1 MNERKILSKILRLDK
16 NIYSDLINLDN
27 ALQKGILIYITVT
40 SLNTLSQTRFF
51 SGLLDFIEANL
62 VLIKNEFSDEEFQ
75 VVQALVDDYSALFR
89 QQEVTLTLLFSSV
102 FTATLISLIGLSICY
117 LILKFLLSKDPKPV
131 DLIIISCFSS
141 APGLLVFFALI
152 SSNIVVQ
159 FILIMIPGVYA
170 LITFASGLK
179 QVYMLRNIEVVLL
192 LVALIFSG
200 AILGPM

>member
-1 MNERKILSKILRLDK
+1 MSERKILSKILRLDK
-16 NIYSDLINLDN
+16 NIYSELINIDN

-51 SGLLDFIEANL
+51 GSLLDFIETNL
-62 VLIKNEFSDEEFQ
+62 VLIKNEFSDDEFEII
-75 VVQALVDDYSALFR
+75 QALVDDYADIFR

-102 FTATLISLIGLSICY
+102 FTATIISLIGLSICY
-117 LILKFLLSKDPKPV
+117 LILKFLLSKDPKPS

-152 SSNIVVQ
+152 SSNIVAQ
-159 FILIMIPGVYA
+159 FFLIMIPGIYA

-179 QVYMLRNIEVVLL
+179 QVYLLRNIEVVLL
-192 LVALIFSG
+192 LVTLIFSG

>member
-1 MNERKILSKILRLDK
+1 MSERKILSKILRLDK

-27 ALQKGILIYITVT
+27 ALQKGILMYITVT

>member
-1 MNERKILSKILRLDK
+1 MSERKILLKILRLDK

>member
-1 MNERKILSKILRLDK
+1 MSERKILSKILRLDK
-16 NIYSDLINLDN
+16 NIYSELINLDN

-51 SGLLDFIEANL
+51 GSLLDFVETNL
-62 VLIKNEFSDEEFQ
+62 VLIKNEFSDDEFEII
-75 VVQALVDDYSALFR
+75 QALVDDYADIFR

-102 FTATLISLIGLSICY
+102 FTATIISLIGLSICY
-117 LILKFLLSKDPKPV
+117 LILKFLLSKDPKPS

-152 SSNIVVQ
+152 SSNIVAQ
-159 FILIMIPGVYA
+159 FFLIMIPGIYA
-170 LITFASGLK
+170 LITFTSGLK
-179 QVYMLRNIEVVLL
+179 QVYLLRTIEVVLL
-192 LVALIFSG
+192 LVTLLFSG

>member
-1 MNERKILSKILRLDK
+1 MSERKILSKILRLDK
-16 NIYSDLINLDN
+16 NIYSELINLDN

-51 SGLLDFIEANL
+51 GSLLDFIETNL
-62 VLIKNEFSDEEFQ
+62 VLIKNEFSDDEFEII
-75 VVQALVDDYSALFR
+75 QALVDDYADIFR

-102 FTATLISLIGLSICY
+102 FTATIISLIGLSICY
-117 LILKFLLSKDPKPV
+117 LILKFLLSKDPKPS

-141 APGLLVFFALI
+141 APGLLVFFAII
-152 SSNIVVQ
+152 SSNIVAQ
-159 FILIMIPGVYA
+159 FFLIMIPGIYA

-179 QVYMLRNIEVVLL
+179 QVYLLRNIEVVLL
-192 LVALIFSG
+192 LVTLIFSG

>member
-1 MNERKILSKILRLDK
+1 MTITKIIS
-16 NIYSDLINLDN
+16 YF
-27 ALQKGILIYITVT
+27 ITVT

-51 SGLLDFIEANL
+51 VSLLDFIETNL
-62 VLIKNEFSDEEFQ
+62 VLIKNEFSDDEFEII
-75 VVQALVDDYSALFR
+75 QALVDDYADIFR

-102 FTATLISLIGLSICY
+102 FTATIISLIGLSICY
-117 LILKFLLSKDPKPV
+117 LILKFLLSKDPKPS

-152 SSNIVVQ
+152 SSNIVAQ
-159 FILIMIPGVYA
+159 FFLIMIPGIYA

-179 QVYMLRNIEVVLL
+179 QVYLLRNIEVVLL
-192 LVALIFSG
+192 LVTLIFSG

>member
-1 MNERKILSKILRLDK
+1 MSERKILSKILRLDK
-16 NIYSDLINLDN
+16 NIYSELINLDN

-51 SGLLDFIEANL
+51 ISLLDFIEKNL
-62 VLIKNEFSDEEFQ
+62 LLIKNEFSDDEFQ
-75 VVQALVDDYSALFR
+75 IVQSLVDDYADLYR

-102 FTATLISLIGLSICY
+102 FSATLISLIGLSICY

-131 DLIIISCFSS
+131 DLILISCFSS
-141 APGLLVFFALI
+141 APGLLVFFALV

-159 FILIMIPGVYA
+159 FLLIMIPGIYA
-170 LITFASGLK
+170 LIAFASGLK
-179 QVYMLRNIEVVLL
+179 QVYLLRNIEVVLL
-192 LVALIFSG
+192 LVTLIFSG

>member
-1 MNERKILSKILRLDK
+1 MSERKILLKILRLDK

-152 SSNIVVQ
+152 SSNILVQ

>member
-1 MNERKILSKILRLDK
+1 MSERKILSKILRLDK

-51 SGLLDFIEANL
+51 PGLLDFIEANL

>member
-1 MNERKILSKILRLDK
+1 MR
-16 NIYSDLINLDN
+16 
-27 ALQKGILIYITVT
+27 
-40 SLNTLSQTRFF
+40 
-51 SGLLDFIEANL
+51 
-62 VLIKNEFSDEEFQ
+62 FQ

-141 APGLLVFFALI
+141 APGLLLFFALI

>member
-1 MNERKILSKILRLDK
+1 MSERKILSKILRLDK

-62 VLIKNEFSDEEFQ
+62 VLIKNEFSDDEFEII
-75 VVQALVDDYSALFR
+75 QALVDDYADIFR

-102 FTATLISLIGLSICY
+102 FTATIISLIGLSICY
-117 LILKFLLSKDPKPV
+117 LILKFLLSKDPKPS

-152 SSNIVVQ
+152 SSNIVAQ
-159 FILIMIPGVYA
+159 FFLIMIPGIYA

-179 QVYMLRNIEVVLL
+179 QVYLLRNIEVVLL
-192 LVALIFSG
+192 LVTLIFSG

>member
-1 MNERKILSKILRLDK
+1 MSERKILSKILRLDK

-51 SGLLDFIEANL
+51 SGLLDFIETNL

-117 LILKFLLSKDPKPV
+117 LILKFLLSKDPKPA

>member
-1 MNERKILSKILRLDK
+1 MSERKILSKILRLDK

-51 SGLLDFIEANL
+51 ASLLNFIETNL
-62 VLIKNEFSDEEFQ
+62 ILIKNEFSDDEFQ
-75 VVQALVDDYSALFR
+75 IIQALVDDYSALYR

-117 LILKFLLSKDPKPV
+117 LILKFLLSKDPKPT

-152 SSNIVVQ
+152 SSNILAQ
-159 FILIMIPGVYA
+159 FFLIMITGIYA
-170 LITFASGLK
+170 LIAFASGLK
-179 QVYMLRNIEVVLL
+179 QVYLLRNIEVVLL

>member
-1 MNERKILSKILRLDK
+1 MSERKILSKILRLDK
-16 NIYSDLINLDN
+16 NIYSELINLDN

-51 SGLLDFIEANL
+51 GSLLDFVETNL
-62 VLIKNEFSDEEFQ
+62 VLIKNEFSDDEFEII
-75 VVQALVDDYSALFR
+75 QALVDDYADIFR

-102 FTATLISLIGLSICY
+102 FTATIISLIGLSICY
-117 LILKFLLSKDPKPV
+117 LILKFLLSKDPKPS

-152 SSNIVVQ
+152 SSNIVAQ
-159 FILIMIPGVYA
+159 FFLIMIPGIYA

-179 QVYMLRNIEVVLL
+179 QVYLLRNIEVILL
-192 LVALIFSG
+192 LVTLIFSG

>member
-1 MNERKILSKILRLDK
+1 MSERKILSKILRLDK

-51 SGLLDFIEANL
+51 SGLIDFIEANL

>member
-1 MNERKILSKILRLDK
+1 MSERKILSKILRLDK
-16 NIYSDLINLDN
+16 NIYSELINLDN

-51 SGLLDFIEANL
+51 GSLLDFIETNL
-62 VLIKNEFSDEEFQ
+62 VLIKNEFSDDEFEII
-75 VVQALVDDYSALFR
+75 QALVDDYADIFR

-102 FTATLISLIGLSICY
+102 FTATIISLIGLSICY
-117 LILKFLLSKDPKPV
+117 LILKFLLSKDPKPS

-152 SSNIVVQ
+152 SSNIVAQ
-159 FILIMIPGVYA
+159 FFLIMIPGIYA

-179 QVYMLRNIEVVLL
+179 QVYLLRNIEVVLL
-192 LVALIFSG
+192 LVTLIFLSL
-200 AILGPM
+200 IHI

>member
-1 MNERKILSKILRLDK
+1 MSERKILSKILRLDK
-16 NIYSDLINLDN
+16 SIYSELINLDN

-51 SGLLDFIEANL
+51 GSLLDFIETNL
-62 VLIKNEFSDEEFQ
+62 VLIKNEFSDDEFEII
-75 VVQALVDDYSALFR
+75 QALVDDYADIFR

-102 FTATLISLIGLSICY
+102 FTATIISLIGLSICY
-117 LILKFLLSKDPKPV
+117 LILKFLLSKDPKPS

-152 SSNIVVQ
+152 SSNIVAQ
-159 FILIMIPGVYA
+159 FFLIMIPGIYA

-179 QVYMLRNIEVVLL
+179 QVYLIRNIEVVLL
-192 LVALIFSG
+192 IVTLIFSG

>member
-1 MNERKILSKILRLDK
+1 MSERKILSKILRLDK
-16 NIYSDLINLDN
+16 NIYSELINFDN

-51 SGLLDFIEANL
+51 ISLLDFIETNL
-62 VLIKNEFSDEEFQ
+62 LLIKNEFSDDEFQ
-75 VVQALVDDYSALFR
+75 IVQSLVDDYADLYR

-117 LILKFLLSKDPKPV
+117 LILKFLLSKDPKPT

-152 SSNIVVQ
+152 SSNILAQ
-159 FILIMIPGVYA
+159 FFLIMITGIYA
-170 LITFASGLK
+170 LIAFASGLK
-179 QVYMLRNIEVVLL
+179 QVYLLRNIEVVLL

>member
-1 MNERKILSKILRLDK
+1 MSERKILSKILRLDK
-16 NIYSDLINLDN
+16 NIYSELINLDN

-51 SGLLDFIEANL
+51 GSLLDFIETNL
-62 VLIKNEFSDEEFQ
+62 VLIKNEFSDDEFEII
-75 VVQALVDDYSALFR
+75 QALVDDYADIFR

-102 FTATLISLIGLSICY
+102 FTATIISLIGLSICY
-117 LILKFLLSKDPKPV
+117 LILKFLLSKDPKPS

-152 SSNIVVQ
+152 SSNIAAQ
-159 FILIMIPGVYA
+159 FFLIMIPGIYA

-179 QVYMLRNIEVVLL
+179 QVYLLRNIEVVLL
-192 LVALIFSG
+192 LVTLIFSG

>member
-1 MNERKILSKILRLDK
+1 MSERKILSKILRFDK
-16 NIYSDLINLDN
+16 SIYSDLINLDN

-51 SGLLDFIEANL
+51 GSLLDFIETNL
-62 VLIKNEFSDEEFQ
+62 VLIKNEFSDDEFQ
-75 VVQALVDDYSALFR
+75 IIQALVDDYADIFR

-102 FTATLISLIGLSICY
+102 FTATIISLIGLSICY
-117 LILKFLLSKDPKPV
+117 LILKFLLSKDPKPS

-152 SSNIVVQ
+152 SSNIVAQ
-159 FILIMIPGVYA
+159 FFLILIPSIYA
-170 LITFASGLK
+170 LIAFASGLK
-179 QVYMLRNIEVVLL
+179 QVYFLRNIEVVLL
-192 LVALIFSG
+192 LVTLIFSG

>member
-1 MNERKILSKILRLDK
+1 MSERKILSKILRLDK
-16 NIYSDLINLDN
+16 NIYIDLINLDN

-75 VVQALVDDYSALFR
+75 VVQALVDDYADIFR

-102 FTATLISLIGLSICY
+102 FTATIISLIGLSICY
-117 LILKFLLSKDPKPV
+117 LILKFLLSKDPKPS

-159 FILIMIPGVYA
+159 VILIMIPGVYA

>member
-1 MNERKILSKILRLDK
+1 MSERKILSKILRLDK
-16 NIYSDLINLDN
+16 NIYSDLLDLDN
-27 ALQKGILIYITVT
+27 AFQKGILIYITVT

-51 SGLLDFIEANL
+51 SGLLDFIETNL

-75 VVQALVDDYSALFR
+75 IVQALVDDYSALFR
-89 QQEVTLTLLFSSV
+89 QQEVTLTLLFSSL
-102 FTATLISLIGLSICY
+102 FTATLISLVGLSICY
-117 LILKFLLSKDPKPV
+117 LILKFLLSKDPKPL
-131 DLIIISCFSS
+131 DLIVISCFSS

-159 FILIMIPGVYA
+159 FFLIMIAGVYS
-170 LITFASGLK
+170 LIAFASGLK
-179 QVYMLRNIEVVLL
+179 QVYLLRNIEVVLL

>member
-1 MNERKILSKILRLDK
+1 MSERKILSKILRLDK

-51 SGLLDFIEANL
+51 ASLLNFIETNL
-62 VLIKNEFSDEEFQ
+62 ILIKNEFSDDEFQ
-75 VVQALVDDYSALFR
+75 IVQALVDDYAALYR

-117 LILKFLLSKDPKPV
+117 LILKFLLSKDPKPT

-152 SSNIVVQ
+152 SSNILAQ
-159 FILIMIPGVYA
+159 FFLIMITGIYA
-170 LITFASGLK
+170 LIAFASGLK
-179 QVYMLRNIEVVLL
+179 QVYLLRNIEVVLL

>member
-1 MNERKILSKILRLDK
+1 MSERKILSKILRLDK

-89 QQEVTLTLLFSSV
+89 QQEVTLSLLFSSV

>member
-1 MNERKILSKILRLDK
+1 MSERKILSKILRFDK
-16 NIYSDLINLDN
+16 SIYSDLINLDN

-51 SGLLDFIEANL
+51 GSLLDFIETNL
-62 VLIKNEFSDEEFQ
+62 VLIKNEFSDDEFQ
-75 VVQALVDDYSALFR
+75 IIQALVDDYADIFR

-102 FTATLISLIGLSICY
+102 FTATIISLIGLSICY
-117 LILKFLLSKDPKPV
+117 LILKFLLSKDPKPS

-152 SSNIVVQ
+152 SSNIVAQ
-159 FILIMIPGVYA
+159 FFLILIPSIYS
-170 LITFASGLK
+170 LIAFASGLK
-179 QVYMLRNIEVVLL
+179 QVYFLRNIEVVLL
-192 LVALIFSG
+192 LVTLIFSG

>member
-1 MNERKILSKILRLDK
+1 MSERKILSKILRLDK
-16 NIYSDLINLDN
+16 NIYSELINLDN

-51 SGLLDFIEANL
+51 GSLLDFIETNL
-62 VLIKNEFSDEEFQ
+62 VLIKNEFSDDEFEII
-75 VVQALVDDYSALFR
+75 QALVDDYADIFR

-102 FTATLISLIGLSICY
+102 FTATIISLIGLSICY
-117 LILKFLLSKDPKPV
+117 LILKFLLSKDPKPS

-152 SSNIVVQ
+152 SSNIVAQ
-159 FILIMIPGVYA
+159 FFLILIPSIYA
-170 LITFASGLK
+170 LIAFASGLK
-179 QVYMLRNIEVVLL
+179 QVYFLRNIEVVLL
-192 LVALIFSG
+192 LVTLIFSG

>member
-1 MNERKILSKILRLDK
+1 MSERKILSKILRLDK
-16 NIYSDLINLDN
+16 NIYSELINLDN

-51 SGLLDFIEANL
+51 ADLIDFIETNL
-62 VLIKNEFSDEEFQ
+62 ILIKNEFSDDEFQ
-75 VVQALVDDYSALFR
+75 IVQSLVDDYADLYR

-102 FTATLISLIGLSICY
+102 FSATLISLIGLSICY

-131 DLIIISCFSS
+131 DLILISCFSS
-141 APGLLVFFALI
+141 APGLLVFFALV

-159 FILIMIPGVYA
+159 FLLIMIPGIYA
-170 LITFASGLK
+170 LIAFASGLK
-179 QVYMLRNIEVVLL
+179 QVYLLRNIEVVLL
-192 LVALIFSG
+192 LVTLIFSG

>member
-1 MNERKILSKILRLDK
+1 MSERKILSKILRFDK
-16 NIYSDLINLDN
+16 SIYSDLINLDN

-51 SGLLDFIEANL
+51 GSLLDFIETNL
-62 VLIKNEFSDEEFQ
+62 VLIKNEFSDDEFQ
-75 VVQALVDDYSALFR
+75 IIQALADDYADIFR

-102 FTATLISLIGLSICY
+102 FTATIISLIGLSICY
-117 LILKFLLSKDPKPV
+117 LILKFLLSKDPKPS

-152 SSNIVVQ
+152 SSNIVAQ
-159 FILIMIPGVYA
+159 FFLILIPSIYS
-170 LITFASGLK
+170 LIAFASGLK
-179 QVYMLRNIEVVLL
+179 QVYFLRNIEVVLL
-192 LVALIFSG
+192 LVTLIFSG

>member
-1 MNERKILSKILRLDK
+1 MSERKILSKILRLDK

-117 LILKFLLSKDPKPV
+117 LILKFLLSKDPKPI